1 MQRRILV
8 VDDDEGV
15 RSLLRLIFRREGFEV
30 IEAADGA
37 EAIDRALT
45 SEPVAI
51 LLDVMM
57 PGLDGFDTCR
67 LLKND
72 PRTSQTPILFVSAFE
87 EISSRAKAR
96 QVGAADWIS
105 KPISPRDLAD
115 RVRKAIEQ
123 PSWARA
129 S

>member
-1 MQRRILV
+1 MRHRILI

-15 RSLLRLIFRREGFEV
+15 RSLFRLIFRREGFDV

-45 SEPVAI
+45 SHPAAI

-57 PGLDGFDTCR
+57 PGMDGFDTCR

-72 PRTSQTPILFVSAFE
+72 PRTSRMPILFVSAFE
-87 EISSRAKAR
+87 EPSSRTRAR
-96 QVGAADWIS
+96 QVGAADWIR
-105 KPISPRDLAD
+105 KPISPRELAD

-123 PSWARA
+123 PSWASA